1 MKNWREVQEELMGL
15 VGQELQEDMI
25 IQCFGD
31 FEEADKKDVILSK
44 AEGITTNLDGYGTC
58 QLWQAYVDAA
68 NSTNFDLWIKD
79 GVIVDVD

>member
-1 MKNWREVQEELMGL
+1 MKNWKEVQVELMGL
-15 VGQELQEDMI
+15 VGQELQEDII

-31 FEEADKKDVILSK
+31 FEGADTKNVILSK
-44 AEGITTNLDGYGTC
+44 IEGVTTNISDHGIC

-79 GVIVDVD
+79 GVIVDID